1 MNNSSE
7 TNKKSKKLIS
17 IITPFFNDE
26 EVVEDFHDSLSEI
39 INKLPDYAFE
49 MICIDD
55 GSSDQTLSEL
65 LKKAE
70 KNEIYHLIE
79 LSRNFGKEAALTAG
93 LDRSN
98 GEAAIILDSDL
109 QDPPELIFKLIEEWE
124 KGADVVLPKRKV
136 VNADR
141 FFKRLTADIFYR
153 FHNSIST
160 TKIPRYV
167 GDFRLMDKKV
177 VEALK
182 LLPENQRFMRG
193 LFAWMGFKSV
203 VIDYDRNYRQAGS
216 TGFTRSK
223 LWGLAIQGIVDFS
236 VWPLKIWTYLGFFG
250 SFVSIIFAF
259 FVFYKTIV
267 YGSEVPGYA
276 SLLIIIIFFGSVQ
289 LIGIGVLGEYL
300 SKTYIES
307 KRRPTYLIRKEYKSS
322 DESV

>member
-7 TNKKSKKLIS
+7 TNKKNKKLIS

-109 QDPPELIFKLIEEWE
+109 QDPPELIFKLLEEWE

-136 VNADR
+136 VNADK
-141 FFKRLTADIFYR
+141 FFKNTPF
-153 FHNSIST
+153 ST
-160 TKIPRYV
+160 DFFNELKEVRDEYDMYDEYDDCDCDKY
-167 GDFRLMDKKV
+167 GDNATGED
-177 VEALK
+177 
-182 LLPENQRFMRG
+182 
-193 LFAWMGFKSV
+193 
-203 VIDYDRNYRQAGS
+203 AGS
-216 TGFTRSK
+216 YQTQCGNYGAYWDAGNISDV
-223 LWGLAIQGIVDFS
+223 LIYNNIN
-236 VWPLKIWTYLGFFG
+236 
-250 SFVSIIFAF
+250 IF
-259 FVFYKTIV
+259 
-267 YGSEVPGYA
+267 
-276 SLLIIIIFFGSVQ
+276 
-289 LIGIGVLGEYL
+289 
-300 SKTYIES
+300 
-307 KRRPTYLIRKEYKSS
+307 
-322 DESV
+322 